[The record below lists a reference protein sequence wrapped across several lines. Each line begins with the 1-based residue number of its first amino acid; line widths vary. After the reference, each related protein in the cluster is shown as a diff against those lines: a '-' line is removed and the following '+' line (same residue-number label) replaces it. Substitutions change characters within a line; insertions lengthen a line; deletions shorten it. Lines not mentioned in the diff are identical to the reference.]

1 MSHTV
6 NSVNLTRDSRKN
18 NKILCKMLDHT
29 SRSAQGHQDLPD
41 GFVRFVGEHWE
52 GGAKGTHLTQGGM
65 GMTWYVVNIINCECP
80 KTRSKKTIAHS
91 HVSRQNSPRP
101 RSRPC
106 LTAALPGRRVTVSVI
121 SIEDFLP
128 FLHFY
133 PQLPSLK
140 YCLNDGY
147 WWKKVYTT
155 MFLGCCIYDIIRPKS
170 CTQFPNASDLVPS
183 AYADSTPCFSFLAKL
198 LHLTRN

>member
-1 MSHTV
+1 M

-41 GFVRFVGEHWE
+41 GFARFVGEHWE
-52 GGAKGTHLTQGGM
+52 GGAKGTHLTQGDM
-65 GMTWYVVNIINCECP
+65 GMTWYVVNIITSNCECP
-80 KTRSKKTIAHS
+80 TTRSKKANCTFTCQSPKFTQAS
-91 HVSRQNSPRP
+91 KPSLSNSSPARQT
-101 RSRPC
+101 C
-106 LTAALPGRRVTVSVI
+106 HCVCVI
-121 SIEDFLP
+121 SIEDVLP

-147 WWKKVYTT
+147 
-155 MFLGCCIYDIIRPKS
+155 
-170 CTQFPNASDLVPS
+170 
-183 AYADSTPCFSFLAKL
+183 
-198 LHLTRN
+198 